1 MAARHPPRLDDRIVR
16 PRWGGLSRCWRQVAA
31 RAPDGALR
39 FRMSLEPEPGDSG
52 DAVAL
57 GGVAVTAELPTAA
70 GRVPVPR
77 SPFLRLRRRRTN
89 GTASAWDA
97 RHPIPSEL
105 HNLDEVV

>member
-57 GGVAVTAELPTAA
+57 GGVAATPQPPPAA
-70 GRVPVPR
+70 GGGTGPR
-77 SPFLRLRRRRTN
+77 GSLLPPRRAALDGN
-89 GTASAWDA
+89 ASGRGAG
-97 RHPIPSEL
+97 PSISSYAS
-105 HNLDEVV
+105 NFG